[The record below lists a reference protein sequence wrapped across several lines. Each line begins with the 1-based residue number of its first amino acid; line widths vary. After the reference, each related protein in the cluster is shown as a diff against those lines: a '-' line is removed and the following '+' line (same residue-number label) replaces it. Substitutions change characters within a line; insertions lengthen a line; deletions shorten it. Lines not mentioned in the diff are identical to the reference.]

1 MNTITLKQ
9 FHDKIDELIEQSY
22 ITSPPKKKLK
32 TMGKSA
38 GIRYGKQAEV
48 AAIHFLKQHPSVQKT
63 REQVRFRPVGGLSCI
78 DVVLDMKNGETV
90 YVPVAKDIWRATAQC
105 DRLETLYAKFE
116 GKLIEKYNVCYLMA
130 SDYKV
135 RLKRTFKKGTIKEVL
150 INEELKEL
158 ADANIVHNIETL
170 WEHLHTFK

>member
-9 FHDKIDELIEQSY
+9 YHDKIEELIKQSY
-22 ITSPPKKKLK
+22 VTSPPKKKLK

-48 AAIHFLKQHPSVQKT
+48 AAIHFLKQHPAVQKI

-78 DVVLDMKNGETV
+78 DVVLDMRNGEIV

-116 GKLIEKYNVCYLMA
+116 GKLIKDYNVCYLMA

-135 RLKRTFKKGTIKEVL
+135 RLKQTFKEGTIKEVL
-150 INEELKEL
+150 VNEELQEL

-170 WEHLHTFK
+170 WQHLHTFK